1 MNESGALVRTADLS
15 FILPNHFTS
24 TIPPPLFL
32 SLSLFAFMASSS
44 SSPSSSSSS
53 SSTCSSSYPIELG
66 QLFPSWGEFKETIQD
81 WSIVDKFQ
89 FKSLHK
95 DRSRAD
101 YRCRTRTKK
110 GDCPWRVYATI
121 TSKQDIRIKILEPR
135 HTCVR
140 AARAKRET
148 CNSQSWLRRH
158 VPKYLNVTR
167 QTRPEEIQHT
177 IKIHYGEIVNYQAA
191 HEAKTAL
198 ANGRLEQLPAY
209 LHPPHVVD
217 THLQHSR
224 PLGLWF
230 LKDASAAFLGRDTTS
245 SSHLHSCFQLNS
257 RSPSLSPKIKIE
269 SQDGKCTPHLAA
281 NMTDTTTL
289 QGTEKP
295 NSTSL
300 TLRAKHGL
308 TTVFL
313 FVQLSDSLLSVKAQI
328 HELLQENKDNI
339 VTPIPD
345 SADEIILGAP
355 IDQAD
360 LSKGF
365 HILPNQDKKKTTVQD
380 AGFKD
385 MSVIGYKVGEDA
397 DFGIEIPKDD
407 FEDSQTDH

>member
-1 MNESGALVRTADLS
+1 
-15 FILPNHFTS
+15 
-24 TIPPPLFL
+24 
-32 SLSLFAFMASSS
+32 MA
-44 SSPSSSSSS
+44 
-53 SSTCSSSYPIELG
+53 SSYPIELG
-66 QLFPSWGEFKETIQD
+66 QLFHSWGQFKETIQD

-101 YRCRTRTKK
+101 YRCRTRAKK

-140 AARAKRET
+140 ATRAKRET

-167 QTRPEEIQHT
+167 QTRPEEIQQT
-177 IKIHYGEIVNYQAA
+177 IKTHYGEIVNYQAA

-198 ANGRLEQLPAY
+198 ANGRLDQLPAY
-209 LHPPHVVD
+209 LHPPHID
-217 THLQHSR
+217 THLQHNR
-224 PLGLWF
+224 PPGLWF
-230 LKDASAAFLGRDTTS
+230 KDTSAAFLGRDTATTTS
-245 SSHLHSCFQLNS
+245 NLHHCFQLNF
-257 RSPSLSPKIKIE
+257 RNSLSPKIE
-269 SQDGKCTPHLAA
+269 PQDAS
-281 NMTDTTTL
+281 
-289 QGTEKP
+289 QGTVKP

-313 FVQLSDSLLSVKAQI
+313 FAQLSDSLLSVKSQI
-328 HELLQENKDNI
+328 HKLLQENKDNI
-339 VTPIPD
+339 VTPISD

-385 MSVIGYKVGEDA
+385 MSVIGYKIGEDA
-397 DFGIEIPKDD
+397 DFGIEIPRDD
-407 FEDSQTDH
+407 FDDSQEG